1 MVNDLPHLVPKVELD
16 PENGSIPSDG
26 PSGSGAPVSINVL
39 KTTVAADLEKLQ
51 EMYESKIK
59 AKCEENMKLKT
70 ELSDM
75 KLERDLYSDKCKSL
89 GRETLKLKEIIAE
102 QEEEIGCLKARSLK
116 ILVFVDGELYRA

>member
-1 MVNDLPHLVPKVELD
+1 MINDVPSLVPKTEVNE
-16 PENGSIPSDG
+16 PISNGG
-26 PSGSGAPVSINVL
+26 PSGSGTPVSINVL

-59 AKCEENMKLKT
+59 VKCEENMKVKN

-102 QEEEIGCLKARSLK
+102 QEEEIGTLKAWSLK
-116 ILVFVDGELYRA
+116 N

>member
-1 MVNDLPHLVPKVELD
+1 MINDVPSLVPKTEVNE
-16 PENGSIPSDG
+16 PISNG
-26 PSGSGAPVSINVL
+26 GSCTPVSINVL

-59 AKCEENMKLKT
+59 VKCEENMKVKN

-102 QEEEIGCLKARSLK
+102 QEEEIGTLKAWSLK
-116 ILVFVDGELYRA
+116 N

>member
-1 MVNDLPHLVPKVELD
+1 MVNDLVPKVEFD
-16 PENGSIPSDG
+16 PGNGSIPNDG
-26 PSGSGAPVSINVL
+26 LPSSGAPVSINTL

-59 AKCEENMKLKT
+59 AKCEENMKLKN

>member
-1 MVNDLPHLVPKVELD
+1 M
-16 PENGSIPSDG
+16 
-26 PSGSGAPVSINVL
+26 L